1 MSGVTRIVVCDDQG
15 MVRAGFKSLLE
26 AEADLEVVGEASNG
40 QEAIDIVTLLQP
52 DVTLMDIR
60 MPVLDGLAATRHLVE
75 AGVPTSVLVLT
86 TFDLDEYVFEA
97 LRAGASGFLLKDAP
111 AEELAAAIRVVA
123 AGDSLLAPGVTR
135 RVIDAFVR
143 RADPST
149 RPADSRLAQLT
160 PRELEVLGLL
170 ARGLSNLDIG
180 RRLFVSEGTTKTHVS
195 NVLTKLGLRDRV
207 QAVIFAYENGVVV
220 PGDARDSS
228 LAPPPGPPRPP
239 VGLTSEASPWA
250 SQRETDA
257 VARQST
263 PLDQVQIALVRSEP
277 VARPIRAEASS
288 AEGLPMTTTT
298 THQNLDTTTTPSA
311 APRSS
316 ALKARRALLV
326 ACPVLAGGFLVLGA
340 AADPAA
346 GIAGEKMLE
355 IYIDNPGPLQWKSTG
370 YHWAYAFLAAPALLA
385 AGYVKGR
392 GAWLATIAAVL
403 GFLGMTTLPG
413 MLITDWYAAGIGH
426 EFGLEGTLA
435 VEAHMQDTMW
445 GIVGFGLPAFFGTAL
460 CLPLITI
467 ALSRAGRM
475 PWWSVAVVVAAY
487 AAFLIGSATVV
498 AASVAAVLLTAYA
511 VLLAR
516 ATRQA

>member
-1 MSGVTRIVVCDDQG
+1 MSDMTRIVICDDQG

-26 AEADLEVVGEASNG
+26 AEPDLEVVGEASNG

-143 RADPST
+143 RAEPST
-149 RPADSRLAQLT
+149 RPVDQRLAQLT

-207 QAVIFAYENGVVV
+207 AGGDLRLRERRDR
-220 PGDARDSS
+220 PGRGSRRS
-228 LAPPPGPPRPP
+228 
-239 VGLTSEASPWA
+239 
-250 SQRETDA
+250 
-257 VARQST
+257 VAR
-263 PLDQVQIALVRSEP
+263 LIRKP

-288 AEGLPMTTTT
+288 SEGLPMTTMT

-326 ACPVLAGGFLVLGA
+326 ATPVLAGAFLVLGA

-346 GIAGEKMLE
+346 GISGEKMME

-370 YHWAYAFLAAPALLA
+370 YHWAYALLAAPALLA

-445 GIVGFGLPAFFGTAL
+445 GIAGFGLPAFIGTAL

-475 PWWSVAVVVAAY
+475 PWWSVGVVVAAY
-487 AAFLIGSATVV
+487 AVFLIGSSTVV
-498 AASVAAVLLTAYA
+498 AASIAAVLLCGYA
-511 VLLAR
+511 VLMER
-516 ATRQA
+516 ATRDR